1 MERNGSSVITECQNE
16 GWEEFTKLLL
26 LCFVPAWQKKRG
38 KKGPQV
44 HKAARNTEY
53 NTGGPAPHRGPR

>member
-16 GWEEFTKLLL
+16 GWGNLLSFSCSVL
-26 LCFVPAWQKKRG
+26 YRPGRKKGG

-44 HKAARNTEY
+44 HKAARNTEH